1 MTMPKIIAA
10 GHLCLDIFPQMD
22 TVPLASLGT
31 PGKLFETGPMAFS
44 TGGSVGNT
52 GLALHQIGTPVRL
65 MAGVGDD
72 LIGRAVCDVLERY
85 GKGLSESVKLLPDQ
99 PSSYTIVLA
108 PQKVDRIFLHCPG
121 ANCTFDS
128 NSVDYDLLK
137 QVKLF
142 HLGYPALMPKMY
154 EQGGIELTHTY
165 RRAKETGVITSMDMA
180 LPDPNGPSGQ
190 ADWAGIF
197 QRTLPYV
204 DVFIPS
210 IEEILFCLHRDQL
223 EAWRGSLF
231 QHLTLGYLDELANEL
246 LGMGV
251 AIAGFKLGEYGLY
264 LKTAGPER
272 LAGLGQRLG
281 LDINLWANAQVYH
294 QAFQVDVV
302 GTTGAG
308 DSAYAAMLT
317 ALLRRLKPVDAVE
330 MACAV
335 GACNVEAADASSGV
349 RTWEAT
355 EARVASGWALRTEV
369 VHP

>member
-223 EAWRGSLF
+223 EAWRRTLF
-231 QHLTLGYLDELANEL
+231 PHLTLGYLNALANEL
-246 LGMGV
+246 LDMGV